1 MGATGEK
8 GGKGAK
14 GGILDFA
21 LEPSPPPNPPHHCS
35 RRYWEPL
42 EMLRRIFMTGFL
54 VVLARGSYAQIQFCL
69 LVTMVAI
76 SMLNTRVPFCKDTDN
91 NVAQAM
97 LWQTAVT
104 LLLCVLVK
112 SEKEVSGDGELG
124 LGVVDAMMVV
134 AQLLFV
140 PLLMYKKFKGDRA
153 GEGGALASVVPI
165 GGDEGVVSLEE
176 NQAEQESWQEQLT
189 QALAEADV
197 LRAKAAEADAL
208 RAAEAD
214 ALRSRAVNA
223 EAKAAAEAD
232 ALRAKAAAE
241 ADALRS
247 RAVDAEAKA
256 ADADTLKAALAK
268 AEGELLRLKQE

>member
-1 MGATGEK
+1 
-8 GGKGAK
+8 
-14 GGILDFA
+14 
-21 LEPSPPPNPPHHCS
+21 
-35 RRYWEPL
+35 
-42 EMLRRIFMTGFL
+42 MTGFL

-76 SMLNTRVPFCKDTDN
+76 SMLITRVPFCKDNDN

-112 SEKEVSGDGELG
+112 SEKEVGGDGELG

-189 QALAEADV
+189 QALAEAAV
-197 LRAKAAEADAL
+197 
-208 RAAEAD
+208 
-214 ALRSRAVNA
+214 LRSRAVDA
-223 EAKAAAEAD
+223 E
-232 ALRAKAAAE
+232 AKAAAE

-247 RAVDAEAKA
+247 RAE
-256 ADADTLKAALAK
+256 T

>member
-1 MGATGEK
+1 
-8 GGKGAK
+8 
-14 GGILDFA
+14 
-21 LEPSPPPNPPHHCS
+21 
-35 RRYWEPL
+35 
-42 EMLRRIFMTGFL
+42 MTGFL

-76 SMLNTRVPFCKDTDN
+76 SMLITRVPFCKDTDN
-91 NVAQAM
+91 SVAQAM

-112 SEKEVSGDGELG
+112 SEKEVGGDGELG

-153 GEGGALASVVPI
+153 VEGGALASVVPI

-189 QALAEADV
+189 RALAEAQA
-197 LRAKAAEADAL
+197 LRAKAAEAESL
-208 RAAEAD
+208 KAEAD
-214 ALRSRAVNA
+214 ALRSRA
-223 EAKAAAEAD
+223 E
-232 ALRAKAAAE
+232 
-241 ADALRS
+241 
-247 RAVDAEAKA
+247 
-256 ADADTLKAALAK
+256 T

>member
-1 MGATGEK
+1 
-8 GGKGAK
+8 
-14 GGILDFA
+14 
-21 LEPSPPPNPPHHCS
+21 
-35 RRYWEPL
+35 
-42 EMLRRIFMTGFL
+42 MTGFL
-54 VVLARGSYAQIQFCL
+54 VVLARGSYAQIVFCVV
-69 LVTMVAI
+69 VTMVAI
-76 SMLNTRVPFCKDTDN
+76 SMLITRVPFCKDTDN
-91 NVAQAM
+91 SVAQAM

-112 SEKEVSGDGELG
+112 SEKEVGGDGELG

-176 NQAEQESWQEQLT
+176 NQAEQESWQDQLS
-189 QALAEADV
+189 QALAEADTLRTRAVDAEAKAAEADV

-208 RAAEAD
+208 RA
-214 ALRSRAVNA
+214 
-223 EAKAAAEAD
+223 KAAEAD
-232 ALRAKAAAE
+232 SLRAKAAAE
-241 ADALRS
+241 ADAFRS
-247 RAVDAEAKA
+247 RAE
-256 ADADTLKAALAK
+256 T

>member
-1 MGATGEK
+1 M
-8 GGKGAK
+8 
-14 GGILDFA
+14 F
-21 LEPSPPPNPPHHCS
+21 
-35 RRYWEPL
+35 
-42 EMLRRIFMTGFL
+42 RRIFMTGFL

-76 SMLNTRVPFCKDTDN
+76 SMLITRVPFCKDTDN
-91 NVAQAM
+91 SVAQAM

-112 SEKEVSGDGELG
+112 SEKEVGGDGELG

-189 QALAEADV
+189 RALAEAQA

-208 RAAEAD
+208 RA
-214 ALRSRAVNA
+214 
-223 EAKAAAEAD
+223 KAAEAD
-232 ALRAKAAAE
+232 SLRAKAAAE
-241 ADALRS
+241 VDAFRS

-256 ADADTLKAALAK
+256 AEADTLRSRAEK
-268 AEGELLRLKQE
+268 AEGELLRLKQD

>member
-1 MGATGEK
+1 
-8 GGKGAK
+8 
-14 GGILDFA
+14 
-21 LEPSPPPNPPHHCS
+21 
-35 RRYWEPL
+35 
-42 EMLRRIFMTGFL
+42 MTGFL

-69 LVTMVAI
+69 LVTVVA
-76 SMLNTRVPFCKDTDN
+76 LVLLVTRLPFRQVTDN

-112 SEKEVSGDGELG
+112 SEKEVGGDGELG

-189 QALAEADV
+189 RALAEAQA

-208 RAAEAD
+208 RA
-214 ALRSRAVNA
+214 
-223 EAKAAAEAD
+223 KAAEAD
-232 ALRAKAAAE
+232 E
-241 ADALRS
+241 
-247 RAVDAEAKA
+247 
-256 ADADTLKAALAK
+256 LKAELAK

>member
-1 MGATGEK
+1 
-8 GGKGAK
+8 
-14 GGILDFA
+14 
-21 LEPSPPPNPPHHCS
+21 
-35 RRYWEPL
+35 
-42 EMLRRIFMTGFL
+42 MTGFL

-76 SMLNTRVPFCKDTDN
+76 SMLITRVPFCKDTDN
-91 NVAQAM
+91 SVAQAM

-112 SEKEVSGDGELG
+112 SEKEVGGDGELG

-189 QALAEADV
+189 RALAEAQA
-197 LRAKAAEADAL
+197 LRAKAAED
-208 RAAEAD
+208 
-214 ALRSRAVNA
+214 
-223 EAKAAAEAD
+223 D

-241 ADALRS
+241 ADAFRAKAAAEADAFRS
-247 RAVDAEAKA
+247 RAE
-256 ADADTLKAALAK
+256 T

>member
-1 MGATGEK
+1 
-8 GGKGAK
+8 
-14 GGILDFA
+14 
-21 LEPSPPPNPPHHCS
+21 
-35 RRYWEPL
+35 
-42 EMLRRIFMTGFL
+42 MTGFL
-54 VVLARGSYAQIQFCL
+54 VVLARGSYAQIVFCVV
-69 LVTMVAI
+69 VTMVAI
-76 SMLNTRVPFCKDTDN
+76 SMLITRVPFCKDNDN

-112 SEKEVSGDGELG
+112 SEKEVGGDGELG

-176 NQAEQESWQEQLT
+176 NQAEQESWQEQLS
-189 QALAEADV
+189 QAL
-197 LRAKAAEADAL
+197 
-208 RAAEAD
+208 AEAD
-214 ALRSRAVNA
+214 ALRSRAVDA

-256 ADADTLKAALAK
+256 AEADTLKAELAK